1 MTKLTGALAATALIS
16 AGQLAYAEGS
26 SVFTAELEIETSA
39 ISTFSADDPAAE
51 FTDVKAEVTLVTE
64 VELGRGFSIFS
75 EILLETVIDPTD
87 DVFFDDHGLF
97 VSEIGLAYAND
108 NFSVAAGKISP
119 AFGLAWDAAPGFF
132 GVDVAED
139 YELGDSIGA
148 AVEVPFELAGG
159 EHAVSASVFYLDT
172 TFLSRS
178 IFAKRGRTTTADGGA
193 GNTEKLDNFA
203 LQFAGAFG
211 ETEYNLSFRHLSA
224 GTGDVDDDR
233 GVSFALQHSFG
244 DFTVLGEVANFDN
257 FQGTADNVTYGTLG
271 GSYTVNQWT
280 FSASYT
286 GRDGIADANDYLASI
301 GVDYDFGNDL
311 VASFG
316 LSQFEEDNQESN
328 SVALSLYKA
337 FSFGG

>member
-16 AGQLAYAEGS
+16 VGQLAQAEGS
-26 SVFTAELEIETSA
+26 SGFTIDLEIETNA
-39 ISTFSADDPAAE
+39 VSTFSADDPTAE
-51 FTDVKAEVTLVTE
+51 FTDVNAEVTLVAE
-64 VELGRGFSIFS
+64 VELGGGFSIFS
-75 EILLETVIDPTD
+75 EVLLETVVDPTD
-87 DVFFDDHGLF
+87 DVFFDNHGLF

-132 GVDVAED
+132 GADVAED

-148 AVEVPFELAGG
+148 AVEVPFNLAGG
-159 EHAVSASVFYLDT
+159 EHSISAAVFYLDT
-172 TFLSRS
+172 TLLSRS
-178 IFAKRGRTTTADGGA
+178 IITKRGRTTTADGGA

-211 ETEYNLSFRHLSA
+211 DTEYNLSFRQLSA
-224 GTGDVDDDR
+224 GEGDVDDDR
-233 GVSFALQHSFG
+233 GASFGLQHSFG
-244 DFTVLGEVANFDN
+244 NFTALGEVARFENFN
-257 FQGTADNVTYGTLG
+257 GTADDVTYGTLG
-271 GSYTVNQWT
+271 GSYTMNKWT
-280 FSASYT
+280 FSGSYT
-286 GRDGIADANDYLASI
+286 ARDGVADASDYLASV

-316 LSQFEEDNQESN
+316 LSQFEEADQKSN